1 MSNPPPLYQVLQ
13 EKSVSVGKGMM
24 GTSHVYDLKG
34 KKSDQPGT
42 EISINPEDLE
52 LDPAAIAAKYQHR
65 SQSGKEKED
74 MRFVYM
80 TGHLVTESDQWFDRR
95 WQPEITILIQ
105 RYDGRALE

>member
-13 EKSVSVGKGMM
+13 EKQVSVGKGMM
-24 GTSHVYDLKG
+24 GTSHVYDLK
-34 KKSDQPGT
+34 KSSGGGGGGGSGSAPSRPTEKGQ

-74 MRFVYM
+74 MRFVYE
-80 TGHLVTESDQWFDRR
+80 TGS
-95 WQPEITILIQ
+95 
-105 RYDGRALE
+105 

>member
-74 MRFVYM
+74 MRFVYRKW
-80 TGHLVTESDQWFDRR
+80 WFE
-95 WQPEITILIQ
+95 WPEVAPSFKPEITILIQ
-105 RYDGRALE
+105 RYDGGAFE